1 MFEKLFNQNK
11 MNCIFFFSGASF
23 QVGCGTPFLL
33 CLETQTLKLGWNGV
47 LILWPFG
54 KVAEKDSQRSL
65 RRFVRR
71 MKGHCIGNHVAEQRS
86 GTQGL
91 PQLFSVAVI
100 NIMTESDSG
109 EKIIYFSLQATVHH
123 SEKPG

>member
-1 MFEKLFNQNK
+1 MFGDPELLNW
-11 MNCIFFFSGASF
+11 
-23 QVGCGTPFLL
+23 VGMGYSSYGHLAKW
-33 CLETQTLKLGWNGV
+33 QRKIRNG
-47 LILWPFG
+47 
-54 KVAEKDSQRSL
+54 SL

-100 NIMTESDSG
+100 NIMTKSDSG